1 MPFPSDEE
9 LMKTAGALVEQ
20 LQAIF
25 GKHPGFRPAHAK
37 GELYSGTFVPSVK
50 AKELSIA
57 PHFTNAETPVL
68 VRFSNSTG
76 IPNIPDT
83 DPNADPRGI
92 GIRFMIGERKHT
104 DIVAHSVPAF
114 PTRTGEEFL
123 ELLQHLAAGTVG
135 DYLGTHPSALA
146 FVQTPKP
153 PPASFAT
160 QQYWAVNAFKL
171 IDSAG
176 KATFIR
182 YHVAPE
188 AGVQTLDDEIVK
200 EKDPNYLQE
209 EIKTRLTQGPVSFKI
224 LAQIAA
230 DDDVTDDNTVHWPE
244 SRPVVELG
252 SFKLN
257 AIVPDS
263 AAKMKY
269 IIFDPIPRVQGVEP
283 SDDPLLEMRAALYLI
298 SGKQRRAA
306 EVSS

>member
-1 MPFPSDEE
+1 MPFSNDEE
-9 LMKTAGALVEQ
+9 IMKTAGGLVEQ

-37 GELYSGTFVPSVK
+37 GKLYSGTFTPSAKV
-50 AKELSIA
+50 KELSIA

-92 GIRFMIGERKHT
+92 AIRFMIGERKHT
-104 DIVAHSVPAF
+104 DIIAHSVPAF
-114 PTRTGEEFL
+114 PTRTGAEFL
-123 ELLQHLAAGTVG
+123 EMLQHLAAGTVG
-135 DYLGTHPSALA
+135 DFLGTHPKALA
-146 FVQTPKP
+146 FVQYPKP

-160 QQYWAVNAFKL
+160 QQYYGVTAFKL

-182 YHVAPE
+182 YHVVPE
-188 AGVQTLDDEIVK
+188 AGVQILDEEVVK
-200 EKDPNYLQE
+200 EKGANYLQE
-209 EIKTRLTQGPVSFKI
+209 ELETRLAGGPVSFKI

-230 DDDVTDDNTVHWPE
+230 EDDVTDDNTVHWPDT
-244 SRPVVELG
+244 RPVVELG
-252 SFKLN
+252 SFKVDTIE
-257 AIVPDS
+257 ADS
-263 AAKMKY
+263 AAKTKY

-306 EVSS
+306 EA